1 MSTSINDDRQ
11 VLTYFYVWCCRDV
24 VALIPRNLYKT
35 PPPDLL
41 GNAIVVDDEDEEGS
55 GIQIQ
60 LKLLSEDPQNYKDA
74 PSEAIRRILQIVEGR
89 EIGKGEKL
97 DTGLIGEYLEY
108 SSHSVL
114 KQAGWFKIQSE
125 WEQQWLQMRYWN
137 VKARNLDWS

>member
-1 MSTSINDDRQ
+1 MSTSINDERQ
-11 VLTYFYVWCCRDV
+11 ELTYFYIGCRRDV

-35 PPPDLL
+35 PPTDLL
-41 GNAIVVDDEDEEGS
+41 GNAIVDEDEEGT

-97 DTGLIGEYLEY
+97 DTGLIGEYFEF
-108 SSHSVL
+108 SAQSVMN
-114 KQAGWFKIQSE
+114 QAGWFKIQFE
-125 WEQQWLQMRYWN
+125 WEQQWLQTRYWN
-137 VKARNLDWS
+137 GKARNLDLS